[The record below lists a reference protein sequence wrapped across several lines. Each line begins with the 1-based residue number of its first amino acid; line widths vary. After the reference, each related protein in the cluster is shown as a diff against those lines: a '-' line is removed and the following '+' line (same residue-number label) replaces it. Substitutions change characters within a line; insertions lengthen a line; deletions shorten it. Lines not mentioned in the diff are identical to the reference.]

1 MFKAPLFTIAKK
13 WKTANAYDL
22 VNGQTKCGMAIPY
35 DLAIERNKALIIA
48 TAWIN
53 LKTSC

>member
-1 MFKAPLFTIAKK
+1 MFKAPLFIIAQK

-53 LKTSC
+53 LKTLC